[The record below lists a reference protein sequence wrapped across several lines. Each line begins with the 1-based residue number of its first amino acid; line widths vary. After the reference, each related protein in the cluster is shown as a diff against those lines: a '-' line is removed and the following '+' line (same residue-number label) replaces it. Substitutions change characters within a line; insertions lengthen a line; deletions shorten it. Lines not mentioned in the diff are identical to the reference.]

1 MGAKPYPAYKDSGV
15 EWIGDIPEHWEVK
28 RTKSV
33 VAIRKVIAGQLG
45 YEVISVTQRGLR
57 LKDTSSFD
65 GQNAQDYSKYQLVN
79 VEDYVL
85 NHMDLLTGYVGKST
99 YLGVTSPDYRVVRT
113 VDANRTDR
121 KYTLFLFQNC
131 YHHRLWY
138 KYGQG
143 AAHLG
148 RWRLPRQEFNEF
160 QLPSPPLEEQK
171 LIASFLDR
179 ETGKIDTLVEKQQ
192 QLISLLKEKR
202 QSLIS
207 HTVTKGLNPNVRMK
221 DSGVEWI
228 GEIPEHWEVKRLKD
242 VAECRLSNVDKHT
255 VDGEPSVYLCN
266 YVDVYKNDFITSDI
280 SFMAATAT
288 DRQISRLGIQVD
300 DVLITKDSE
309 SPDDIGVPALVRT
322 IVPSLV
328 CGYHL
333 ALIRTDGHVQ
343 DGAYTF
349 RYLAS
354 KSSISQFCVLAKGIT
369 RYAIGKGEISR
380 LLIPSPPL
388 EEQKQIAAFLD
399 TETSKIDQLIDK
411 ANQSIALLKERRSSL
426 ISAAVTG
433 KIDVREA
440 A

>member
-33 VAIRKVIAGQLG
+33 VSILKVIAGKLG

-57 LKDTSSFD
+57 LKDTSSFE

-79 VEDYVL
+79 VDDFVL

-113 VDANRTDR
+113 VDTRRTDQ
-121 KYTLFLFQNC
+121 KFTLFLFQNC
-131 YHHRLWY
+131 YHHKLWY

-171 LIASFLDR
+171 QIASFLDR
-179 ETGKIDTLVEKQQ
+179 ETSKIDTLIEKQQ
-192 QLISLLKEKR
+192 QLINLLKEKR
-202 QSLIS
+202 GSLIS
-207 HTVTKGLNPNVRMK
+207 HTVTKGLNPNVPMK

-228 GEIPEHWEVKRLKD
+228 GEIPKHWEVKRLGLLCKKIGSGKTPLGGAD
-242 VAECRLSNVDKHT
+242 QYTDSGVMFIRSQNVYDEGLRLEDIVFIDAETDASMAGSRVMSSDILLNITGASIGRSCIVPVGVPKANVNQHVCIIRLLDIRLSNHIEWVLKGNSSQSFFASSQNGAAR
-255 VDGEPSVYLCN
+255 DGLNFSV
-266 YVDVYKNDFITSDI
+266 
-280 SFMAATAT
+280 
-288 DRQISRLGIQVD
+288 ISRLN
-300 DVLITKDSE
+300 
-309 SPDDIGVPALVRT
+309 VP
-322 IVPSLV
+322 
-328 CGYHL
+328 
-333 ALIRTDGHVQ
+333 
-343 DGAYTF
+343 F
-349 RYLAS
+349 
-354 KSSISQFCVLAKGIT
+354 
-369 RYAIGKGEISR
+369 
-380 LLIPSPPL
+380 PPL
-388 EEQKQIAAFLD
+388 EEQQQIATYLD
-399 TETSKIDQLIDK
+399 EETSKIDTLIEK

-433 KIDVREA
+433 KIDVRGVA
-440 A
+440 

>member
-1 MGAKPYPAYKDSGV
+1 MGVKTYPAYRDSGV
-15 EWIGDIPEHWEVK
+15 EWIGEIPEHWEVK

-33 VAIRKVIAGQLG
+33 VSILKVIAGKLG

-65 GQNAQDYSKYQLVN
+65 GQNAQDYSKYQLVH
-79 VEDYVL
+79 VDDYVL

-113 VDANRTDR
+113 IDTKRTDR
-121 KYTLFLFQNC
+121 NFTLFLFQNC

-171 LIASFLDR
+171 QLAAFLDR
-179 ETGKIDTLVEKQQ
+179 ETSKIDTLIGKQQ
-192 QLISLLKEKR
+192 QLINLLKEKR
-202 QSLIS
+202 GSLIS
-207 HTVTKGLNPNVRMK
+207 TTVTKGLNPNVPMK

-228 GEIPEHWEVKRLKD
+228 GDIPEHWEVKRLRFLSSIDTGSKD
-242 VAECRLSNVDKHT
+242 T
-255 VDGEPSVYLCN
+255 VMADVNGAYPFYVRSQIVESISTYSFDGPAV
-266 YVDVYKNDFITSDI
+266 ITAGDG
-280 SFMAATAT
+280 A
-288 DRQISRLGIQVD
+288 
-300 DVLITKDSE
+300 
-309 SPDDIGVPALVRT
+309 GVGKVF
-322 IVPSLV
+322 
-328 CGYHL
+328 HL
-333 ALIRTDGHVQ
+333 ANGKFDVHQRCYVMHNFKAVTPEWCFNFVS
-343 DGAYTF
+343 TF
-349 RYLAS
+349 
-354 KSSISQFCVLAKGIT
+354 FGPVVLAGTAKST
-369 RYAIGKGEISR
+369 VESLRRWMLSDFE
-380 LLIPSPPL
+380 LTTPPL
-388 EEQKQIAAFLD
+388 EEQKQIASFLD
-399 TETSKIDQLIDK
+399 AETSKIDTLIEK